1 VNGEEAKR
9 RRVLITQ
16 AVAALTCF
24 VAVHGAHAGTLPGTS
39 LQAAPHAHAAA
50 CCR

>member
-24 VAVHGAHAGTLPGTS
+24 VAVHGAHAGTLPGKS
-39 LQAAPHAHAAA
+39 LHAADRAHAA